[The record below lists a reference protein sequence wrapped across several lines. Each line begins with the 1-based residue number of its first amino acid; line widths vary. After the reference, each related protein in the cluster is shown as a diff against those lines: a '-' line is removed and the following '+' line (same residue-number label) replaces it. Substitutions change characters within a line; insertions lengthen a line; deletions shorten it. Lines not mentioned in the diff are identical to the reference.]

1 MSDESAKEAR
11 RNMKTIKT
19 FLSFV
24 EIQTKLASVMPF
36 LVALAYAFYLTG
48 GIYLRNSLI
57 YLAAAFL
64 FDMAV
69 TAINNYMDRRE
80 TKSVPHFSRPVSLVI
95 IFAMATAAGVL
106 GLYLAHLYG
115 LALLLA
121 GTICFVAG
129 VAYTYGPAP
138 ISKSPYG
145 EAVSG
150 FVMGFVIMFI
160 VLSVNAPTVQIVDIV
175 FYHWHVY
182 MDINLANLLAFGLV
196 SLPAVCL
203 IANIMLANNIC
214 DLEADRA
221 TRYTMARHI
230 GVPNALALF
239 ATLNCVAYLAI
250 VAASV
255 LGVLPLWCLITLVT
269 ILPVQKNV
277 RAFFRRQ
284 SKRETFSLAVKNF
297 MLIMLALTLTILL
310 GALL

>member
-1 MSDESAKEAR
+1 
-11 RNMKTIKT
+11 MKTLKT

-36 LVALAYAFYLTG
+36 LAALAYAFYLTG
-48 GIYLRNSLI
+48 TINLRHSLI
-57 YLAAAFL
+57 YLAAALL

-69 TAINNYMDRRE
+69 TAINNYMDKRE
-80 TKSVPHFSRPVSLVI
+80 TKVVPHFSRPVSLVI
-95 IFAMATAAGVL
+95 IFTMATAAGVL

-115 LALLLA
+115 LAVLLA
-121 GTICFVAG
+121 GMLCFAAG
-129 VAYTYGPAP
+129 IAYTYGPAP

-160 VLSVNAPTVQIVDIV
+160 VVSINAPTIPMVDIEL
-175 FYHWHVY
+175 YHWHLH
-182 MDINLANLLAFGLV
+182 MDINLVNLLAFGLV
-196 SLPAVCL
+196 TLPAVCL

-230 GVPNALALF
+230 GIPNALALF

-250 VAASV
+250 VAASI
-255 LGVLPLWCLITLVT
+255 LGILPLWCLIILVT
-269 ILPVQKNV
+269 ILPVQKNIRV
-277 RAFFRRQ
+277 FFRKQ
-284 SKRETFSLAVKNF
+284 IKSETFSLAVKNF
-297 MLIMLALTLTILL
+297 MLIMLVLTLTILL
-310 GALL
+310 GGILGVIF

>member
-1 MSDESAKEAR
+1 V
-11 RNMKTIKT
+11 KTLKT

-36 LVALAYAFYLTG
+36 LAALAYAFYLTG
-48 GIYLRNSLI
+48 AINLRNSLI
-57 YLAAAFL
+57 YLVAAFL

-69 TAINNYMDRRE
+69 TAINNYMDKRE
-80 TKSVPHFSRPVSLVI
+80 TKAVPHFSRPVSLVI
-95 IFAMATAAGVL
+95 IFTMATAAGVL

-115 LALLLA
+115 LAVLLA
-121 GTICFVAG
+121 GMICFVAG

-160 VLSVNAPTVQIVDIV
+160 VVSINAPTVPMVDIV
-175 FYHWHVY
+175 FYHWHLY
-182 MDINLANLLAFGLV
+182 IDINLANLLAFGLV
-196 SLPAVCL
+196 TLPAVCL

-214 DLEADRA
+214 DLEADKA

-250 VAASV
+250 VAASI
-255 LGVLPLWCLITLVT
+255 LGILPLWCLITLVT
-269 ILPVQKNV
+269 ILPVQKNIRV
-277 RAFFRRQ
+277 FFKRQ
-284 SKRETFSLAVKNF
+284 VKRETFSLAVKNF
-297 MLIMLALTLTILL
+297 MLIMLVFALTMLLGGILL
-310 GALL
+310 

>member
-1 MSDESAKEAR
+1 
-11 RNMKTIKT
+11 MKTLKT

-36 LVALAYAFYLTG
+36 LAALAYAFYLTG
-48 GIYLRNSLI
+48 AINLRNSLI
-57 YLAAAFL
+57 YLVAAFL

-69 TAINNYMDRRE
+69 TAINNYMDKRE
-80 TKSVPHFSRPVSLVI
+80 TKAVPHFSRPVSLVI
-95 IFAMATAAGVL
+95 IFTMATAAGVL

-115 LALLLA
+115 LAVLLA
-121 GTICFVAG
+121 GMICFVAG

-160 VLSVNAPTVQIVDIV
+160 VVSINAPTVPMVDIV
-175 FYHWHVY
+175 FYHWHLY
-182 MDINLANLLAFGLV
+182 IDINLANLLAFGLV
-196 SLPAVCL
+196 TLPAVCL

-214 DLEADRA
+214 DLEADKA

-250 VAASV
+250 VAASI
-255 LGVLPLWCLITLVT
+255 LGILPLWCLITLVT
-269 ILPVQKNV
+269 VLPVQKNI
-277 RAFFRRQ
+277 RLFFKRQ
-284 SKRETFSLAVKNF
+284 VKRETFSLAVKNF
-297 MLIMLALTLTILL
+297 MLIMLVFILTMLL
-310 GALL
+310 GAVL